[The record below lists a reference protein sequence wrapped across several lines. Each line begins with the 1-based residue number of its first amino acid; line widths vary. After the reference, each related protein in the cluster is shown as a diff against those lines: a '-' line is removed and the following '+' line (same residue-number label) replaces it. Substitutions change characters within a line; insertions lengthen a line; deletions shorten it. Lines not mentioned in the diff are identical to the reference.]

1 MVSSHSGCCVYTG
14 NHCTVLDG
22 IKKTFSPV
30 ALPRLGWKP
39 GLARHSKEQQ
49 VSYPISQCS
58 TLPPREIWIT
68 ANLYVLNPREK
79 STVGDRNGE
88 DWAGRGGGGEE
99 RFSTRFTVYS
109 ISRAKVFVAWL

>member
-58 TLPPREIWIT
+58 ILPPREIWIT

-79 STVGDRNGE
+79 STTGMVRIGRARGE
-88 DWAGRGGGGEE
+88 GEA
-99 RFSTRFTVYS
+99 RFSTRFTVYR
-109 ISRAKVFVAWL
+109 IGRAKVFISWL